1 MKNATNITVILD
13 RSGSMYNDRAKTVE
27 GFNAFLQ
34 EQKDIEGE
42 ATITLVQFAEEFT
55 TSYKDVNLSEA
66 KFIKQKTNMTLENFV
81 EYNANGQSTS
91 LRDTVGS
98 VIANLGYDLSK
109 LTENERPDKVIIVI
123 ITDGEDNSSR
133 RYSLSKLKEMIEHQQ
148 KVYNW
153 TFLYLG
159 ADMSGVNEARS
170 MGIDINTVAS
180 YKGTQNIKTAYR
192 GASLYA
198 ESLRSRSSLGSLA
211 KAVNLQDLL
220 DKE

>member
-42 ATITLVQFAEEFT
+42 ATITLVQFAEEFS
-55 TSYKDVNLSEA
+55 TSYKDVNLNEA
-66 KFIKQKTNMTLENFV
+66 KFIKQKTNLTLENFV

-98 VIANLGYDLSK
+98 VIDNLGYDLSR
-109 LTENERPDKVIIVI
+109 LVENERPDKVIIVI

-159 ADMSGVNEARS
+159 ADMNGVNEARS
-170 MGIDINTVAS
+170 MGININTVAS
-180 YKGTQNIKTAYR
+180 YEGTQNIKTAYR

-198 ESLRSRSSLGSLA
+198 QSLRSRSSLGSLA